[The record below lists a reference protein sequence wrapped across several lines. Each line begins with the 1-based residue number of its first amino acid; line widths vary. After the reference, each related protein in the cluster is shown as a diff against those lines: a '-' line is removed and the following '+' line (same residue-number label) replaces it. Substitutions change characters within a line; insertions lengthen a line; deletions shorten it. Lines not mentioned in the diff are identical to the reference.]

1 MIISVLKLCEERDG
15 FECAAHKLCP
25 LTAFPNSRRREIGGV
40 VRLYVV
46 MQNLLNEAEGIT
58 VKKRKHNLEDIKT

>member
-25 LTAFPNSRRREIGGV
+25 LTAFPNSRREIGDM

-46 MQNLLNEAEGIT
+46 MQNLLNEAESIA